1 MDKKEMFINYMIRF
15 NNFVMLLLSGLVC
28 IIGIITW
35 QQYDIYS
42 IEFLLC
48 ISLVLIAYN
57 YMLIYGSK

>member
-1 MDKKEMFINYMIRF
+1 MSKKEIFINYMIRF

-35 QQYDIYS
+35 RQYDIYS

-57 YMLIYGSK
+57 YMLIYGNR

>member
-1 MDKKEMFINYMIRF
+1 MDKKEMFINYMLRF

-35 QQYDIYS
+35 RQYDIYS

-48 ISLVLIAYN
+48 ISLTLIAYN
-57 YMLIYGSK
+57 YMLIYGNK